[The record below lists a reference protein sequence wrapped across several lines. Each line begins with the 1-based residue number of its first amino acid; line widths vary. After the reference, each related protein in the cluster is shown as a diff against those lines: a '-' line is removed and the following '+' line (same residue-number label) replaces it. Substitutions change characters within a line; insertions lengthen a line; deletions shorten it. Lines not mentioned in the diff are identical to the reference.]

1 MPISENINVYRVY
14 VLKQRKGGS
23 EVITRLSTK
32 TLFFTS
38 ACQSFWELY
47 KLPFDKNYLILMTKN
62 NKQINSYRYESI
74 PGERDYFDNT
84 MRLNDGND

>member
-1 MPISENINVYRVY
+1 MVIFENINVYRVY

-32 TLFFTS
+32 TPFFTS

-62 NKQINSYRYESI
+62 NKQINAYRYESI

-84 MRLNDGND
+84 MRLYDDND

>member
-62 NKQINSYRYESI
+62 NKQINAYRYESI
-74 PGERDYFDNT
+74 HGELDYFDNT